1 MPNKRKVVPILDA
14 KPRLVAMD
22 EKSRRYILQIGRDR
36 VAFDY
41 TLRATK
47 LQPLKG
53 DEPASLLQ
61 MKKRASARP
70 SRKAI
75 ER

>member
-1 MPNKRKVVPILDA
+1 MPNKRKVVPILEA
-14 KPRLVAMD
+14 KPSLVAMD
-22 EKSRRYILQIGRDR
+22 EKSRRYVLQIGRDR

-47 LQPLKG
+47 LPPVTG
-53 DEPASLLQ
+53 DEPRPLLQ
-61 MKKRASARP
+61 MKKRTLARP
-70 SRKAI
+70 PRKAT